1 MLNSH
6 SPIGKFLDL
15 FHDWSL
21 FVLIIISFLVFSI
34 IVIFSLNTFRFNDCT
49 ENKFLELIWTVI
61 PGLVLL
67 LVVVPSF
74 YGLYLLDLN
83 SYIFPLSSVK
93 IIGRQWYWSYNYTP
107 RSLAVNYGN
116 ENNIVLSY
124 DSYLNNYSTNTVRG
138 LDVDTPLVLVSKI
151 VTRLLLSSSDV
162 IHSFAVPQLG
172 FKLDCVPGRLNS
184 SFILMG
190 HVGKFYGQCSE
201 ICGANHSF
209 MPISIECL
217 PSDYVF
223 FSHNNEILN
232 LINGNNSHNWFWR
245 LLGY

>member
-1 MLNSH
+1 MNFGMLNSH
-6 SPIGKFLDL
+6 SPVGKFLDL

-34 IVIFSLNTFRFNDCT
+34 LFIFNFNSYFFNDCT
-49 ENKFLELIWTVI
+49 ESKMLEVIWTVI

-83 SYIFPLSSVK
+83 SLIFPFSSVK
-93 IIGRQWYWSYNYTP
+93 IVGRQWYWSYSYNIN
-107 RSLAVNYGN
+107 SVNFN
-116 ENNIVLSY
+116 LQNKNFNY
-124 DSYLNNYSTNTVRG
+124 DSYQHEYASSNIRG
-138 LDVDTPLVLVSKI
+138 LDVDLPLIMISNLV
-151 VTRLLLSSSDV
+151 VRLLLSSNDV

-184 SFILMG
+184 SFLISS
-190 HVGKFYGQCSE
+190 HIGKFFGQCSE

-209 MPISIECL
+209 MPISVECL
-217 PSDYVF
+217 PGTLNN
-223 FSHNNEILN
+223 FSEI
-232 LINGNNSHNWFWR
+232 G
-245 LLGY
+245 

>member
-1 MLNSH
+1 MHFGMINSH
-6 SPIGKFLDL
+6 SPVGKFLDL

-21 FVLIIISFLVFSI
+21 FVLIIISILVFSI
-34 IVIFSLNTFRFNDCT
+34 LYIFSFNSYFFNDCT
-49 ENKFLELIWTVI
+49 ESKILEVVWTII

-83 SYIFPLSSVK
+83 SLIFPFSSIKVS
-93 IIGRQWYWSYNYTP
+93 GRQWYWSYGYSTSFLNNYF
-107 RSLAVNYGN
+107 
-116 ENNIVLSY
+116 NNSQNLSY
-124 DSYLNNYSTNTVRG
+124 DSYQHNYSQTNIRS
-138 LDVDTPLVLVSKI
+138 LDVDLPLILISKLV
-151 VTRLLLSSSDV
+151 VRMLLSSNDV

-184 SFILMG
+184 SFLVSSHI
-190 HVGKFYGQCSE
+190 GKFFGQCSE

-217 PSDYVF
+217 PSNTSF
-223 FSHNNEILN
+223 N
-232 LINGNNSHNWFWR
+232 
-245 LLGY
+245 